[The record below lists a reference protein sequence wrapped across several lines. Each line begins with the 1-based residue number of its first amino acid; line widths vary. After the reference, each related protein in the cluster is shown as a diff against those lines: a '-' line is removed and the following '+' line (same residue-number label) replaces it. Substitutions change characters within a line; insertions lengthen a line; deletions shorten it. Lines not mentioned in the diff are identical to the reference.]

1 MNPAPKPAA
10 QKAKKVTVVTNKNAG
25 RGTPRAGLGKVIGS
39 ILATPYRH
47 YDTATLRELDH
58 AVEAIGYDRPDI
70 VAWAGGDG
78 SAHQMVT
85 RLIQKYAAL
94 NAPLP
99 SLLYIPTGTMNNLA
113 HSIDLT
119 RMPAVDFAKMI
130 AAKLEAQRRGAALP
144 FQTSSLDT
152 VRVNADRYGFLYG
165 AGLPVNILRE
175 YEKVGYRCED
185 RENCDFACDWSSGL
199 RLTGECP
206 KCGKKLAKD
215 GLGPWRALKVIL
227 TGFLSR
233 RMRKSLTRPV
243 HARIGLPEGHDPPV
257 APFMTHTGI
266 LVATVDQLGM
276 GMRGMPEAM
285 SRPGHFML
293 RSTQL
298 SFWGL
303 TLPTTLGA
311 LWSGLPIP
319 KSFDAV
325 VPRLTIEYEEPTVTT
340 LDGELYVPTFRDTL
354 ECGPRLTFITG

>member
-1 MNPAPKPAA
+1 MIPEPKPAPKAT
-10 QKAKKVTVVTNKNAG
+10 KVTVVTNKNAG

-58 AVEAIGYDRPDI
+58 AVEVIGVDRPDI

-85 RLIQKYAAL
+85 RLIQKYDAMK
-94 NAPLP
+94 APLP
-99 SLLYIPTGTMNNLA
+99 SLLYVPTGTMNNLA

-144 FQTSSLDT
+144 FQTASLDT
-152 VRVNADRYGFLYG
+152 VRVNGDRYGFLYG
-165 AGLPVNILRE
+165 TGLPVNILKE

-185 RENCDFACDWSSGL
+185 RDGCGFSCGWAA
-199 RLTGECP
+199 
-206 KCGKKLAKD
+206 GKKLGGDCPRCGGKVAKE
-215 GLGPWRALKVIL
+215 GLGPWRALKVIASA
-227 TGFLSR
+227 FWSR
-233 RMRKSLTRPV
+233 KLRKSLTRPV
-243 HARIGLPEGHDPPV
+243 YARIGLPEGHDPPV
-257 APFMTHTGI
+257 APFMKHTGI
-266 LVATVDQLGM
+266 MVATVDQLGM
-276 GMRGMPEAM
+276 GMRGMPDAM

-298 SFWGL
+298 SFWQFM
-303 TLPTTLGA
+303 LPTTLGA
-311 LWSGLPIP
+311 LWSGLPLP
-319 KSFDAV
+319 HSFDAV
-325 VPRLTIEYEEPTVTT
+325 VPRLTIEYEEPTVATIN
-340 LDGELYVPTFRDTL
+340 GELCAPTFRDTL